1 MQAEAACCRY
11 GWSGLWIEA
20 TRHGAKPRRHSA
32 SEAMDKVRPRWHTA
46 HPMTAT
52 TPTTDAPPAAPQS
65 PSGPLAGLKVLEL
78 GQLIAGPF
86 AAKTLGDFGA
96 DVVKIETPGA
106 GDPLR
111 KWRLLKDGTSVWWQ
125 VQSRNKRSLALDLKA
140 PAAQDIVRRLAAE
153 SDVLIENFRPG
164 AMEGWG
170 LGPDELL
177 RLNPRLIMLRISGY
191 GQTGPYRDKP
201 GFGVVAEAMS
211 GLRHLTAEPG
221 RVPVR
226 VGVSIGD
233 TLAALHGVIGILMAL
248 QERQRSGQGQVI
260 DVALYEAVFN
270 CMESLL
276 PEYSAFGAVRG
287 PAGSAL
293 PGIAP
298 TNAYL
303 CRDGGYALIAGNGD
317 SIFKRLMTV
326 IGRDDLGRD
335 PALADNTGRVARVT
349 DIDTAI
355 GAWAARLSV
364 DEVMAALDQAS
375 VPAGRIYSV
384 ADIAAD
390 PHYQA
395 RGMLQQLQMDDGSQ
409 LMVPGIV
416 PKLSRTPGSHRRNA
430 PAVGQDSDAVLLGM
444 GLSTAQIQNLKD
456 QGIVA

>member
-1 MQAEAACCRY
+1 
-11 GWSGLWIEA
+11 
-20 TRHGAKPRRHSA
+20 
-32 SEAMDKVRPRWHTA
+32 MDTSL
-46 HPMTAT
+46 
-52 TPTTDAPPAAPQS
+52 S
-65 PSGPLAGLKVLEL
+65 PHLPLVTGPLAGLKVLEL

-86 AAKTLGDFGA
+86 AAKTLADFGA
-96 DVVKIETPGA
+96 DVIKIEAPEA

-125 VQSRNKRSLALDLKA
+125 VQSRNKRSVALDLKQ
-140 PAAQDIVRRLAAE
+140 PEAQDIVRKLALDA
-153 SDVLIENFRPG
+153 DVLIENFRPG

-170 LGPDELL
+170 LGPDDLL
-177 RLNPRLIMLRISGY
+177 KLNPRLIMLRISGY
-191 GQTGPYRDKP
+191 GQTGPYRDRP

-233 TLAALHGVIGILMAL
+233 TLAALHGVIGILLAL
-248 QERQRSGQGQVI
+248 QHRHTSGQGQVI

-298 TNAYL
+298 SNAYL
-303 CRDGGYALIAGNGD
+303 CSDGGYALIAGNGD
-317 SIFKRLMTV
+317 SIFKRLMKV
-326 IGRDDLGRD
+326 IDRVDLGLD
-335 PALADNTGRVARVT
+335 PALADNAGRVARVAE
-349 DIDTAI
+349 IDVAI
-355 GAWAARLSV
+355 GLWTATRSV
-364 DEVMAALDQAS
+364 DEVMAALDRAA
-375 VPAGRIYSV
+375 VPAGRIYTV

-395 RGMLQQLQMDDGSQ
+395 RGMLASVQMDDGST
-409 LMVPGIV
+409 LAVPGIV
-416 PKLSRTPGSHRRNA
+416 PKLSVTPGQHRRNA
-430 PAVGQDSDAVLLGM
+430 PTLGQDTDDVLRELG
-444 GLSTAQIQNLKD
+444 LTPEQIQGLKSR
-456 QGIVA
+456 GIISGDKT